1 MHIYAC
7 YAILRISPL
16 RYEDSRHPDWGLFG
30 DPVREATEAE
40 VRRLSDIRMCNS
52 IDESRRMS

>member
-1 MHIYAC
+1 MRFTR
-7 YAILRISPL
+7 ILRISPL
-16 RYEDSRHPDWGLFG
+16 RYEDSRHPGWGLFG

-52 IDESRRMS
+52 IDESRRMP